1 MPVHEQSTTR
11 TDNGSLVTDMFVY
24 EAVDPVAYMVAYS
37 KHDRTMILEAGE
49 TVLEAAIRGALD
61 PLGIAEPRMV
71 RPVTLND
78 HKGLRFQAD
87 NGELF
92 MDSQVQLLDDRLYRV
107 TVLAKGSYASPGNVE
122 QFIGSFHYAPSDTQN
137 WQDVFEEDQ

>member
-1 MPVHEQSTTR
+1 MPVHEQNTIL

-49 TVLEAAIRGALD
+49 TVLDVAMRGALD
-61 PLGIAEPRMV
+61 PLGIQEPSSV
-71 RPVTLND
+71 RQVTLNN
-78 HKGLRFQAD
+78 HMGLRFQGD

-107 TVLAKGSYASPGNVE
+107 TVLAKGGYAPREAVE
-122 QFIGSFHYAPSDTQN
+122 RFIGSFHYAPSAEQN
-137 WQDVFEEDQ
+137 WQDVFEEVP